1 MFASVRNN
9 ATMNLVKG
17 KVAAGPTGQT
27 AMAQKRKQNDLS
39 LGNSRAADN
48 SYATHGSFGVQG
60 PTADTQGQANGAPW
74 KSLQMNKLN
83 LNNINAKAIRV
94 NHDNYASSQQPSQ
107 GN

>member
-17 KVAAGPTGQT
+17 KVAAGPAGQT
-27 AMAQKRKQNDLS
+27 AMAQARKQNDFS

-48 SYATHGSFGVQG
+48 SYATHGSFG
-60 PTADTQGQANGAPW
+60 AQGQTVDPQGQNSDAPW

-94 NHDNYASSQQPSQ
+94 NKNDYVSSQ
-107 GN
+107 